1 MDVFYSFEHE
11 YFYNVHLVR
20 NWKATVGAKEVLYG
34 WSTRIPVFSLAELFQ
49 GVAKLK
55 QNPEELD
62 RILKN
67 HIVRGK
73 VQ

>member
-1 MDVFYSFEHE
+1 MYNIYLGIGKEQLEHK
-11 YFYNVHLVR
+11 NSC
-20 NWKATVGAKEVLYG
+20 VLIG
-34 WSTRIPVFSLAELFQ
+34 WMLQ